1 MTDKPPSG
9 QTPARQRPKIAYVL
23 RRIAVVIG
31 FGAVVVLLML
41 WLAGAFHSKIGAAG
55 PAQTPSRPIGA
66 AQVVEVRTIRVPI
79 VESAVGSVRSVHET
93 SVASKVLA
101 RVDAVHVRAGQRV
114 TKGELLVELDD
125 ADLRARVQQAE
136 AAVAA
141 GSAARKQA
149 QIESDRVQD
158 LFAQGSAAKIELDR
172 VSTALATAQAELERN
187 EQSAAEVRSILGY
200 ARIEAPSD
208 AVVIDK
214 RVEVGDTV
222 TPGQVVVS
230 LYDPTRMQLV
240 ASVRESLTRRLKVG
254 QTIDVQVDAVAKK
267 CQGLVSEI
275 VPEAESGSRTF
286 AVKVTGPC
294 PPGVY
299 AGMFGRLFIPLDEQ
313 DVLVVPESAIRRVGQ
328 LDMVEV
334 VGGKEQNTLHRRV
347 VQLGRSFGDDRQVL
361 SGLRAGETVAVH
373 PSGTP
378 GSE

>member
-1 MTDKPPSG
+1 MSDKPVSR
-9 QTPARQRPKIAYVL
+9 QTPGGRRRRIASLL
-23 RRIAVVIG
+23 RRIAVVVG

-41 WLAGAFHSKIGAAG
+41 WLAGVFHPKIDAAVLAHPPG
-55 PAQTPSRPIGA
+55 RPIGA

-158 LFAQGSAAKIELDR
+158 LFAQRSAAKIELDR

-254 QTIDVQVDAVAKK
+254 QTIDVQVDAIAKK

-313 DVLVVPESAIRRVGQ
+313 DALVVPESAVRRVGQ
-328 LDMVEV
+328 LDIVDV
-334 VGGKEQNTLHRRV
+334 VGGKEQDTLHRRV

>member
-1 MTDKPPSG
+1 
-9 QTPARQRPKIAYVL
+9 
-23 RRIAVVIG
+23 
-31 FGAVVVLLML
+31 
-41 WLAGAFHSKIGAAG
+41 
-55 PAQTPSRPIGA
+55 
-66 AQVVEVRTIRVPI
+66 
-79 VESAVGSVRSVHET
+79 
-93 SVASKVLA
+93 
-101 RVDAVHVRAGQRV
+101 
-114 TKGELLVELDD
+114 
-125 ADLRARVQQAE
+125 
-136 AAVAA
+136 
-141 GSAARKQA
+141 
-149 QIESDRVQD
+149 VQD

-172 VSTALATAQAELERN
+172 VGTALATAQAELERD
-187 EQSAAEVRSILGY
+187 EQSAAEARTILGY
-200 ARIEAPSD
+200 TRIEAPSN

-254 QTIDVQVDAVAKK
+254 QTIDVQVDAIAKK

-313 DVLVVPESAIRRVGQ
+313 EVLVVPESAIRRVGQ